1 MKQQVQA
8 DKELLAAKEE
18 SKRLKD
24 SLQEAKRRV
33 PELQTQLGEHKQA
46 RANTMVFSMK
56 DNSGHSG
63 NIICGVRELWFSLL
77 LMCDRQA
84 ELE

>member
-1 MKQQVQA
+1 MKQQVLA
-8 DKELLAAKEE
+8 DKELLAAKQEN
-18 SKRLKD
+18 KRLKD
-24 SLQEAKRRV
+24 SVQEAKRRV

-46 RANTMVFSMK
+46 RANTMVFFMK
-56 DNSGHSG
+56 HNLG